1 VLLIFGAR
9 KLRDVGADLGGA
21 LRGFKDAVEGDKKD
35 PAS

>member
-21 LRGFKDAVEGDKKD
+21 AEGDKKD